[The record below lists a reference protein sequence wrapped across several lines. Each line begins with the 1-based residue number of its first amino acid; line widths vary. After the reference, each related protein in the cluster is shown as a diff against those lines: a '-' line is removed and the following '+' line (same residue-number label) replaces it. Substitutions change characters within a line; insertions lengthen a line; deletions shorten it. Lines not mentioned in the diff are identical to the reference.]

1 MKKWGWFLILL
12 SFYVGTLPVFAI
24 NKKQAKEKTFTVVL
38 DAGHGGHDPGNMGNG
53 FKEKDIALKIVLQ
66 VGKILEA
73 RKDIKVVYTR
83 KDDSFIDLYKRGKI
97 ANDAQADLFV
107 SVHCN
112 AHHSQ
117 AQGTETWVLGL
128 HANKQN
134 FEVAKKENS
143 VIYLEDN
150 HEVNYAGYDINSPES
165 IIGLTMLQEEHL
177 DQSVALA
184 KFIQDSF
191 TNQLNRVN
199 RGVKQAGFIVLHQSF
214 MPSVLIEVGFL
225 SNKDEGRYLNS
236 SAGQQ
241 NMANS
246 IAASIIK
253 YKNLMDETAGPEPE
267 IQLPV
272 ITQTESPSEEN
283 TVLRN
288 DNGVVYKVQIEASS
302 KKVALKPSNF
312 KGLPNISFER
322 FNNLY
327 RYMYGETS
335 SYSEAQNLQKQAIAK
350 GYSSSFIVAYRN
362 GTKISV
368 EEALKLTT
376 N

>member
-1 MKKWGWFLILL
+1 MKKRGLFVILL
-12 SFYVGTLPVFAI
+12 SFFLGTFPVFAI

-38 DAGHGGHDPGNMGNG
+38 DAGHGGHDPGNIGNG

-73 RKDIKVVYTR
+73 RKDIKIVYTR
-83 KDDSFIDLYKRGKI
+83 KDDTFIDLYKRGKI
-97 ANDAQADLFV
+97 ANDAEADLFV

-117 AQGTETWVLGL
+117 AQGTETWILGL

-191 TNQLNRVN
+191 TNQLSRVN

-253 YKNLMDETAGPEPE
+253 YKNLMDETSGPEPE
-267 IQLPV
+267 IELPV
-272 ITQTESPSEEN
+272 IAQTGSPSEEN
-283 TVLRN
+283 TVLN
-288 DNGVVYKVQIEASS
+288 SANGVVYKVQIEASS
-302 KKVALKPSNF
+302 KKVALKPANF
-312 KGLPNISFER
+312 KGLPTISFEK

-335 SYSEAQNLQKQAIAK
+335 SYNEAQNLQKQAIAR

-368 EEALKLTT
+368 EEALKLTA

>member
-83 KDDSFIDLYKRGKI
+83 KDDTFIDLYKRGKI

>member
-1 MKKWGWFLILL
+1 MKKGGWFLILL
-12 SFYVGTLPVFAI
+12 SFYVGTFPVFAI

-38 DAGHGGHDPGNMGNG
+38 DAGHGGHDPGNIGNG

-73 RKDIKVVYTR
+73 RNDIKVVYTR
-83 KDDSFIDLYKRGKI
+83 KDDTFIDLYKRGKI
-97 ANDAQADLFV
+97 ANDAGADLFV

-117 AQGTETWVLGL
+117 AQGTETWILGL

-150 HEVNYAGYDINSPES
+150 HEINYAGYDINSPES

-177 DQSVALA
+177 DQSVSLA

-236 SAGQQ
+236 PVGQQ

-253 YKNLMDETAGPEPE
+253 YKNLMDETAGPGPE
-267 IQLPV
+267 IGLPV
-272 ITQTESPSEEN
+272 MTQTESPSEEN
-283 TVLRN
+283 TVLGSV
-288 DNGVVYKVQIEASS
+288 NGVVYKVQIEASS

-312 KGLPNISFER
+312 KGLPNISFEK

-335 SYSEAQNLQKQAIAK
+335 SYSEAQSLQKQAIAR
-350 GYSSSFIVAYRN
+350 GYNSSFIVAYRN